1 MSKLRETI
9 KVANRLLTVRVPYRK
24 NSESK
29 EILQSILTLDGS
41 ILAFLDQVFWH
52 VDIDALSDDDMRTVC
67 ATYKRV
73 TDENDIKYEVDT
85 DYFLSLSDDQL
96 AIASGC
102 LKKIHDSLKEI
113 EGIVKLEEDASTKE
127 EKVTYTAN
135 KDDYEEF
142 EDSEIYKFMLCRLTG
157 DSKIMSNPVLRLLIE
172 KECRRLKLPIMNM
185 MSMMVNVGMSTG
197 PSSSNG
203 SATNSNSAMEQMM
216 NMQMMRQM
224 MGGGGFD
231 PKDMMKMHMM
241 QNMMS
246 SNSDSALES
255 MMKMQMMMPLM
266 LSP

>member
-9 KVANRLLTVRVPYRK
+9 KIANRLLNVRVPYRK

-73 TDENDIKYEVDT
+73 TDEEDIKYEVDT

-96 AIASGC
+96 AIANQC

-113 EGIVKLEEDASTKE
+113 EGIVKIEKDTSTKE
-127 EKVTYTAN
+127 EKVTYTAS

-172 KECRRLKLPIMNM
+172 KECRRLKMPIMNM
-185 MSMMVNVGMSTG
+185 MSMMSNVSMDSG

-203 SATNSNSAMEQMM
+203 STTNSNSAMEQMVR
-216 NMQMMRQM
+216 MQIMRQM
-224 MGGGGFD
+224 MGGEKFD
-231 PKDMMKMHMM
+231 PNDMMKMQMM

-246 SNSDSALES
+246 SDNDSALES
-255 MMKMQMMMPLM
+255 MMKMQMMTTMM
-266 LSP
+266 LPF